1 MPPIADRL
9 GATMFRPPVCR
20 AVVVA
25 ACCVGIGGPGMA
37 LADEHTASGTVT
49 RWSPISE
56 VVIRANPDGTTS
68 YCRYWN
74 GTLTTD
80 AGQQIDLFV
89 ETGLSGSLDTELLPT
104 DPTAFKMVHTLERAR
119 SRKGSVA
126 TISYADSVLACGLT
140 LTNVVT
146 SASSTSPCIVPGL
159 RGKSLP
165 AARRA
170 LKAQSCA
177 VGRITRRKSSSLRP
191 GRVLSS
197 APKAGA
203 TRAEG
208 SAVALVVSR

>member
-1 MPPIADRL
+1 VAIADTL
-9 GATMFRPPVCR
+9 GATMWSLPVCR
-20 AVVVA
+20 AVVIG
-25 ACCVGIGGPGMA
+25 ACSLGIATPGVA
-37 LADEHTASGTVT
+37 LAGEHTASGTVT

-56 VVIRANPDGTTS
+56 LVIRASGDGTS

-80 AGQQIDLFV
+80 AGQKIDLFV
-89 ETGLSGSLDTELLPT
+89 ETALSGSLDTALVPT
-104 DPTAFKMVHTLERAR
+104 DPRAIKMVQTLARAR

-126 TISYADSVLACGLT
+126 TISYVDSVLACGLT

-146 SASSTSPCIVPGL
+146 SASATSPCIVPGL
-159 RGKSLP
+159 RGKTLP

-170 LKAQSCA
+170 LKAESCT
-177 VGRITRRKSSSLRP
+177 VGRVTRRRSSALRP

-197 APKAGA
+197 TPKAGA

-208 SAVALVVSR
+208 GAVALVVSR

>member
-1 MPPIADRL
+1 MWSLP
-9 GATMFRPPVCR
+9 TCR
-20 AVVVA
+20 AVAIA
-25 ACCVGIGGPGMA
+25 ACCVAMAAPGVA

-49 RWSPISE
+49 RWSPIAE
-56 VVIRANPDGTTS
+56 FVIYSDGRGTFS

-80 AGQQIDLFV
+80 AGQKIDLFV
-89 ETGLSGSLDTELLPT
+89 ETALSGSFDTEFVPT
-104 DPTAFKMVHTLERAR
+104 DPTAFTMVKTLERAN

-126 TISYADSVLACGLT
+126 TISYVDSVLACGLT

-146 SASSTSPCIVPGL
+146 SATATSPCIVPGL
-159 RGKSLP
+159 RGKTLP
-165 AARRA
+165 AARKA

-177 VGRITRRKSSSLRP
+177 VGRITRRRSSTMRP

-197 APKAGA
+197 KPKMGA